1 MLSFVASRLDPS
13 DSRRAA
19 VAHRSGSAFEDG
31 VIALASGEREHGS
44 NVVGFKVRVVS
55 KYLVLRCA
63 LGQKTQ
69 YVRDPNAKT
78 TNARSTV
85 TLVGRDGNPI

>member
-1 MLSFVASRLDPS
+1 M
-13 DSRRAA
+13 
-19 VAHRSGSAFEDG
+19 
-31 VIALASGEREHGS
+31 IALASGEREHGS

-69 YVRDPNAKT
+69 DVRDANAKT

-85 TLVGRDGNPI
+85 TLVGRNGNPI